1 MLGVVDKTVL
11 LPDEDD
17 VATKVI
23 MVVGVTIGV
32 TEEEV
37 CHIRPWTKRAPVLE
51 FDKYIYHSE
60 TAPGAT
66 VLLLCNSSRAF
77 SEPCHPRFR

>member
-1 MLGVVDKTVL
+1 MLEVVDKTVL

-23 MVVGVTIGV
+23 MVVGVTLGV

-37 CHIRPWTKRAPVLE
+37 DDTGGSTMGVTEGGVGWLGGSTTGVTGTGGGWT
-51 FDKYIYHSE
+51 
-60 TAPGAT
+60 GG
-66 VLLLCNSSRAF
+66 
-77 SEPCHPRFR
+77 

>member
-1 MLGVVDKTVL
+1 MLEVVDKTVL

-23 MVVGVTIGV
+23 MVVGVTLGV

-37 CHIRPWTKRAPVLE
+37 DDTGGSTMGVTEGGVGWLGGSTTGVTGTSGGWT
-51 FDKYIYHSE
+51 
-60 TAPGAT
+60 GG
-66 VLLLCNSSRAF
+66 
-77 SEPCHPRFR
+77 